1 MPERLIE
8 NEGNWRNGSNL
19 LCLNK
24 QIGTIGVNVR
34 EV

>member
-1 MPERLIE
+1 MPERLME
-8 NEGNWRNGSNL
+8 NEGNWRNGANL

-24 QIGTIGVNVR
+24 QISTIGVNVR